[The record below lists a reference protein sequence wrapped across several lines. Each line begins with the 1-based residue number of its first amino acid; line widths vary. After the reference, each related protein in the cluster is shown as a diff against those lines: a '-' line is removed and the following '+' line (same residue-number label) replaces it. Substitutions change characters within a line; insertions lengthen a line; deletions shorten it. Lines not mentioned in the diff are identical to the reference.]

1 MGSGRGRGQGEGEGE
16 GVGGDERRRATH
28 KPRTSKAFLQSAHSL
43 LCLACSTSIYFNFI
57 HTHRQCNRG
66 QHMHVHNNNKI
77 QQLSTSYYHMSEQT
91 YVPRCPCY
99 SDHAFFVQKDFQET
113 FPQHDISSLV
123 VGNLSLGCCFHRIL
137 CLGGRRDGQSE
148 FKFSKVVSQL

>member
-1 MGSGRGRGQGEGEGE
+1 MRGGGQLTSQGR
-16 GVGGDERRRATH
+16 
-28 KPRTSKAFLQSAHSL
+28 PRPSSNQPT
-43 LCLACSTSIYFNFI
+43 ACSALLALPPFI
-57 HTHRQCNRG
+57 STLFTRIVNG

-99 SDHAFFVQKDFQET
+99 SDHAFLVQKNFQET